1 MTANKSKINKM
12 MLSSKE
18 LKPHRV
24 KDKNQ
29 NYVFKI
35 LLIGGQAG
43 SGELTFLHLSEVS
56 PIPLERMGIGELLR
70 VACRG

>member
-1 MTANKSKINKM
+1 MTRKKSKINKM

-43 SGELTFLHLSEVS
+43 SGD
-56 PIPLERMGIGELLR
+56 
-70 VACRG
+70 